1 MSFTAGNISLLPFV
15 VTILFLLY
23 SGSGRD
29 YLFPSSELPACQQL
43 EAGLT
48 IRPLARED
56 YNAGF
61 LQLLS
66 QLTSVGEVGTWVLAT
81 ILLVSV
87 SVSLILVTAGV
98 PR

>member
-1 MSFTAGNISLLPFV
+1 MLHCVHKLL
-15 VTILFLLY
+15 LLH

-29 YLFPSSELPACQQL
+29 YLFPACELPACHQL
-43 EAGLT
+43 EAGLI

-66 QLTSVGEVGTWVLAT
+66 QLTSVGEVATT

-87 SVSLILVTAGV
+87 GVSATAGV